1 MPIPLHVLILEDHE
15 TDAELMVYEL
25 RQAGYEP
32 DWCRVDNEQDYL
44 GCLSPSL
51 DVILADYTLPQFDA
65 MHALNLLKS
74 RGMDIPFI
82 VVTGTVGEEVVAECM
97 RQGAKDYLLKD
108 RLGRLGSAVER
119 ALQEKLLNDEK
130 QRAVNALRENE
141 EKYRSLFESSP
152 ESITLVGLDGTILD
166 CNEATAVI
174 AGLPRSEL
182 IGKAFLDIG
191 LLPEA
196 DVPSIMERF
205 AQIING
211 HLSEPFQV
219 NVIRGG
225 NEVLWLEI
233 YLALLKR
240 GDEVYAIQV
249 ISRDITASKH
259 AEEALRSTNELLQ
272 ALVNAAPLAIDMVD
286 TNGNVKLWSPAA
298 ERLFGWTADEVL
310 EAPLPFIT
318 EGKQFEVEE
327 QVKSELQGIARL
339 GLETKRICKDGSAID
354 VQLWTA
360 PLHDSEGEVIGSVG
374 IITDIT
380 ERKKAEQQIQA
391 LNADLLI
398 AYDETLEGWARA
410 LDLRD
415 NNTEDHSV
423 RVMDLTM
430 DLASAMGISEADM
443 IHVRRGALLHDIGK
457 MGIPDAILL
466 KPGPLTEQEWGMMR
480 MHPVFAYDMLSNI
493 PFLRPAL
500 DIPYCHHEKW
510 DGSGYPRGLSGEQI
524 PLAARIFSI
533 VDVWDALGSDRPY
546 RGKWTKHKILEYIRE
561 ETGTCF
567 DPEIVELF
575 LKMIA

>member
-510 DGSGYPRGLSGEQI
+510 DGSGYPRGLSREQI

-546 RGKWTKHKILEYIRE
+546 RGKWTKHKILEYIHE

>member
-374 IITDIT
+374 IIADIT

>member
-1 MPIPLHVLILEDHE
+1 MSIPLRVLILEDSE
-15 TDAELMVYEL
+15 TDAELVLHEL
-25 RQAGYEP
+25 RRAGYEP
-32 DWCRVDNEQDYL
+32 AWLRVDNETDYFNS
-44 GCLSPSL
+44 LSPAL
-51 DVILADYTLPQFDA
+51 DVILADYSMPDFDA
-65 MHALNLLKS
+65 LRALQILKS
-74 RGMDIPFI
+74 RDRDIPFI
-82 VVTGTVGEEVVAECM
+82 IVTGAVGEEVVAECM
-97 RQGAKDYLLKD
+97 RQGATDYLLKD

-119 ALQEKLLNDEK
+119 ALQEKLLNDER

-141 EKYRSLFESSP
+141 EKYRRLFESSP
-152 ESITLVGLDGTILD
+152 ESITLIGLDSTILD

-174 AGLPRSEL
+174 TGQPRSEL
-182 IGKAFLDIG
+182 IGKPFLNIGTLNDADI
-191 LLPEA
+191 LSL
-196 DVPSIMERF
+196 VERF
-205 AQIING
+205 TQIVNG
-211 HLSEPFQV
+211 KLFEPFQV
-219 NVIRGG
+219 KVIRR
-225 NEVLWLEI
+225 NKEVRWLEI

-240 GDEVYAIQV
+240 DGEAYAIQV
-249 ISRDITASKH
+249 ISRDITERKY

-272 ALVNAAPLAIDMVD
+272 ALINAAPLAIDMVD
-286 TNGNVKLWSPAA
+286 TDGIVKLWSPAA
-298 ERLFGWTADEVL
+298 ERLFGWEADEVL
-310 EAPLPFIT
+310 DTPLPFIA

-327 QVKSELQGIARL
+327 QVKGELQGVTRL
-339 GLETKRICKDGSAID
+339 GLETKRVCKDGSVVD

-360 PLHDSEGEVIGSVG
+360 PLHDSEGGIIGSVG
-374 IITDIT
+374 IIADIT

-415 NNTEDHSV
+415 QNTEDHSV

-430 DLASAMGISEADM
+430 GLARALDITEHDL

-466 KPGPLTEQEWGMMR
+466 KPGPLTEEEWRMMR
-480 MHPVFAYDMLSNI
+480 MHPVLAYDLLSRI
-493 PFLRPAL
+493 PFLRLAL

-524 PLAARIFSI
+524 PLAARIFSV

-546 RGKWTKHKILEYIRE
+546 REKWTESRIIEYIRKE
-561 ETGTCF
+561 AGTRF

-575 LKMIA
+575 LRKI

>member
-1 MPIPLHVLILEDHE
+1 MSIPLRVLILEDHE
-15 TDAELMVYEL
+15 TDAELMVHEL

-32 DWCRVDNEQDYL
+32 DWDRVDNEQDYL

-65 MHALNLLKS
+65 MRALHLLKS
-74 RGMDIPFI
+74 QGMEIPFI

-130 QRAVNALRENE
+130 RRAVNALRENE

-174 AGLPRSEL
+174 AGQPRSEL
-182 IGKAFLDIG
+182 IGKPFLNIGTLDEVDIPT
-191 LLPEA
+191 L
-196 DVPSIMERF
+196 VERF
-205 AQIING
+205 AQIVG
-211 HLSEPFQV
+211 GKLFEPFEV
-219 NVIRGG
+219 KVIRGG

-233 YLALLKR
+233 YLALLIR
-240 GDEVYAIQV
+240 NEEIYAIQV
-249 ISRDITASKH
+249 ISRDIT
-259 AEEALRSTNELLQ
+259 
-272 ALVNAAPLAIDMVD
+272 
-286 TNGNVKLWSPAA
+286 
-298 ERLFGWTADEVL
+298 ER
-310 EAPLPFIT
+310 
-318 EGKQFEVEE
+318 
-327 QVKSELQGIARL
+327 R
-339 GLETKRICKDGSAID
+339 
-354 VQLWTA
+354 
-360 PLHDSEGEVIGSVG
+360 
-374 IITDIT
+374 
-380 ERKKAEQQIQA
+380 KAEQQIQA
-391 LNADLLI
+391 LNAELLI

-430 DLASAMGISEADM
+430 DLACAMGISEADLV
-443 IHVRRGALLHDIGK
+443 HVRRGALLHDIGK

-466 KPGPLTEQEWGMMR
+466 KPGPLTEEEWGVMR
-480 MHPVFAYDMLSNI
+480 LHPVFAYDMLSTI

-524 PLAARIFSI
+524 PLAARIFSV

-546 RGKWTKHKILEYIRE
+546 RKKWAKPKIIEYIRE
-561 ETGTCF
+561 AAGTQF
-567 DPEIVELF
+567 DPEIVKLF
-575 LKMIA
+575 LEKI